1 MWSNAYW
8 RRVRYSAALA
18 AGENAGEMEA
28 LMANWQDELES
39 LLASFGVALEAPA
52 LDQLRAED
60 SLNRYLLAQPEQS
73 EPLVE
78 HGVEV
83 IAVQSE
89 VEATVRQVVSLVR
102 SGSIDSALR
111 EDVAFVLRALT
122 RPGAATSNAGETIS
136 AASGLEWNIESAA
149 AVLRFCRIVLR
160 LAQAQRRLG

>member
-1 MWSNAYW
+1 
-8 RRVRYSAALA
+8 
-18 AGENAGEMEA
+18 MEA

-73 EPLVE
+73 EPPVE

-122 RPGAATSNAGETIS
+122 RPDVAMTNASDAGR
-136 AASGLEWNIESAA
+136 AASGAEWNIESAA

>member
-1 MWSNAYW
+1 MWSKAYW
-8 RRVRYSAALA
+8 RRVCYSTALA
-18 AGENAGEMEA
+18 AGEMRERCGRDAGEMEA

-73 EPLVE
+73 EPPVE

-89 VEATVRQVVSLVR
+89 VEATVR
-102 SGSIDSALR
+102 
-111 EDVAFVLRALT
+111 
-122 RPGAATSNAGETIS
+122 
-136 AASGLEWNIESAA
+136 
-149 AVLRFCRIVLR
+149 
-160 LAQAQRRLG
+160 

>member
-1 MWSNAYW
+1 MLLDG
-8 RRVRYSAALA
+8 AAV
-18 AGENAGEMEA
+18 GEMEA
-28 LMANWQDELES
+28 LVAKWQDELES
-39 LLASFGVALEAPA
+39 LLASFGVSLEAPA
-52 LDQLRAED
+52 LDRSRAED
-60 SLNRYLLAQPEQS
+60 SLDGYLLVEPEQS
-73 EPLVE
+73 EPSVE

-111 EDVAFVLRALT
+111 EDVAYVLRALT
-122 RPGAATSNAGETIS
+122 RPAAVTSGDSEAGY
-136 AASGLEWNIESAA
+136 AASGAEWNIESAA

>member
-1 MWSNAYW
+1 
-8 RRVRYSAALA
+8 V
-18 AGENAGEMEA
+18 GETEA
-28 LMANWQDELES
+28 LVANWQDELES
-39 LLASFGVALEAPA
+39 LLASFGVSLEAPA
-52 LDQLRAED
+52 LDQMRAED
-60 SLNRYLLAQPEQS
+60 SLNRYLLAQPEQG
-73 EPLVE
+73 EQVVE

-111 EDVAFVLRALT
+111 EDVACVLRALT
-122 RPGAATSNAGETIS
+122 RPGATTRYAGETMA
-136 AASGLEWNIESAA
+136 AASGAEWNIESAA

>member
-1 MWSNAYW
+1 MDSQW
-8 RRVRYSAALA
+8 RLRRLMAQQC
-18 AGENAGEMEA
+18 EREA

-39 LLASFGVALEAPA
+39 LLASVGVSLEAST
-52 LDQLRAED
+52 LDQARADE
-60 SLNRYLLAQPEQS
+60 SLDRYLLAQPEQN

-89 VEATVRQVVSLVR
+89 VEATVRQVASLVR
-102 SGSIDSALR
+102 SGNIDSALR

-122 RPGAATSNAGETIS
+122 RPDSATGDAGETGC
-136 AASGLEWNIESAA
+136 AASGAEWNIESAA

-160 LAQAQRRLG
+160 LAQAQRRRT

>member
-1 MWSNAYW
+1 MWSKACW

-18 AGENAGEMEA
+18 AGEMEA

-60 SLNRYLLAQPEQS
+60 SLNRYLLAQPERS
-73 EPLVE
+73 EPPVE

-122 RPGAATSNAGETIS
+122 RPGAATGNAGETIS

>member
-1 MWSNAYW
+1 M
-8 RRVRYSAALA
+8 RYSAALA
-18 AGENAGEMEA
+18 AEEMEA

-73 EPLVE
+73 EPPVE

-122 RPGAATSNAGETIS
+122 RPDATTSNAGETIS
-136 AASGLEWNIESAA
+136 ASSGLEWNIESAA

-160 LAQAQRRLG
+160 LAQAQRRLS

>member
-1 MWSNAYW
+1 M
-8 RRVRYSAALA
+8 RERCGRD
-18 AGENAGEMEA
+18 AGEMEA

-73 EPLVE
+73 EPPVE

-89 VEATVRQVVSLVR
+89 VEATVRQVVNLVR

-136 AASGLEWNIESAA
+136 AGSGLEWNIESAA

>member
-1 MWSNAYW
+1 
-8 RRVRYSAALA
+8 
-18 AGENAGEMEA
+18 
-28 LMANWQDELES
+28 
-39 LLASFGVALEAPA
+39 
-52 LDQLRAED
+52 
-60 SLNRYLLAQPEQS
+60 
-73 EPLVE
+73 VE

-122 RPGAATSNAGETIS
+122 RPDATTSNAGETIS
-136 AASGLEWNIESAA
+136 ASSGLEWNIESAA

-160 LAQAQRRLG
+160 LAQAQRRLS

>member
-1 MWSNAYW
+1 
-8 RRVRYSAALA
+8 
-18 AGENAGEMEA
+18 
-28 LMANWQDELES
+28 MASWQDELES
-39 LLASFGVALEAPA
+39 LLASFGVSLEAPA
-52 LDQLRAED
+52 AEQARAED

-73 EPLVE
+73 EPPVE

-122 RPGAATSNAGETIS
+122 RPAIATSSGSDAGW
-136 AASGLEWNIESAA
+136 AGSGAEWNIESAA

>member
-1 MWSNAYW
+1 
-8 RRVRYSAALA
+8 
-18 AGENAGEMEA
+18 MEA

-39 LLASFGVALEAPA
+39 LLASFGVSLEAPA

-73 EPLVE
+73 EPAVE

-89 VEATVRQVVSLVR
+89 VEATVRQVASLVR

-111 EDVAFVLRALT
+111 EDVACVLRALT
-122 RPGAATSNAGETIS
+122 RPGAATRNAGETIS
-136 AASGLEWNIESAA
+136 ATSGAEWNIESAA

>member
-1 MWSNAYW
+1 
-8 RRVRYSAALA
+8 
-18 AGENAGEMEA
+18 MEG

-39 LLASFGVALEAPA
+39 LLASFGVSLEASTLEQA
-52 LDQLRAED
+52 RAED
-60 SLNRYLLAQPEQS
+60 SLDRYLLAQPEQS

-122 RPGAATSNAGETIS
+122 RPHSATSNASDTDCS
-136 AASGLEWNIESAA
+136 PSGAEWNIESAA

-160 LAQAQRRLG
+160 LAQAQRRLL

>member
-1 MWSNAYW
+1 MA
-8 RRVRYSAALA
+8 V
-18 AGENAGEMEA
+18 GEMEA

-39 LLASFGVALEAPA
+39 LLASFGVSLEAST
-52 LDQLRAED
+52 LDQSRPDD
-60 SLNRYLLAQPEQS
+60 SLDRYLLAQPEQS
-73 EPLVE
+73 EPPVE

-122 RPGAATSNAGETIS
+122 RPDIAPSNTSEIGCAGSGA
-136 AASGLEWNIESAA
+136 EWNIESAA

>member
-1 MWSNAYW
+1 
-8 RRVRYSAALA
+8 
-18 AGENAGEMEA
+18 MEA

-52 LDQLRAED
+52 LDQARADD
-60 SLNRYLLAQPEQS
+60 SLDRYLLAQPEPS

-102 SGSIDSALR
+102 SGNIDSALR

-122 RPGAATSNAGETIS
+122 RPDIAASNANEMGC
-136 AASGLEWNIESAA
+136 AASGVEWNIESAA

-160 LAQAQRRLG
+160 LAQAQRRLS